1 MPLPAQGEVGRVN
14 REAYLAKSIL
24 ITGGAGAIGSN
35 LVKTLLDLEPERVL
49 VLDNLTSGRRGLLP
63 GDDRLRL
70 YVGDVGDDE
79 MLRLIFEENRVDMV
93 FHLAAN
99 FANQNSVDHPRRDL
113 TTNGLGTLKLL
124 EYAQRAG
131 VKRFLY
137 TSSSCIYGG
146 KEVSLSEEATDF
158 NLDTPYAITKLLG
171 ERYVDFFRD
180 FHGLGTVILRYFN
193 AYGPGE
199 YPGRY
204 RNVIPNFFMRAA
216 SGEPLVI
223 TGTGE
228 ETRDFTFVED
238 TVGLTLRAAADQRA
252 LGRVYNVGSGKET
265 SIRELAEKINQLTGN
280 PAGIEYAERRG
291 WDRIPRRLAHIG
303 RARAELDYKPSV
315 GLDEGLMRTWEW
327 LKPRLTR

>member
-1 MPLPAQGEVGRVN
+1 MI
-14 REAYLAKSIL
+14 REAYGGKSVL
-24 ITGGAGAIGSN
+24 VTGGAGAIGSN
-35 LVKTLLDLEPERVL
+35 LVRGLLGLGVERVV
-49 VLDNLTSGRRGLLP
+49 VLDNLTSGRRELLP
-63 GDDRLRL
+63 RDERLRL
-70 YVGDVGDDE
+70 HVGDVGDDE
-79 MLRLIFEENRVDMV
+79 MLHLVFGENRVDLI

-124 EYAQRAG
+124 EYAHRAG
-131 VKRFLY
+131 VERFLY

-199 YPGRY
+199 HPGRY
-204 RNVIPNFFMRAA
+204 RNVIPNFFRLAA
-216 SGEPLVI
+216 SGRPLTI

-228 ETRDFTFVED
+228 ETRDFTFVQD
-238 TVGLTLRAAADQRA
+238 TVGLTLLAAVDERA
-252 LGRVYNVGSGKET
+252 LGRVYNVGSGRET
-265 SIRELAEKINQLTGN
+265 TILSLAEKINELTGN
-280 PAGIEYAERRG
+280 PAGIVFAERRG
-291 WDRIPRRLAHIG
+291 WDRIPRRLADIG
-303 RARAELDYKPSV
+303 RARAELDYAPSV
-315 GLDEGLMRTWEW
+315 GLDEGLERTWAW
-327 LKPRLTR
+327 LKPRLAGNQS

>member
-1 MPLPAQGEVGRVN
+1 MI
-14 REAYLAKSIL
+14 REAYRNKSIL

-35 LVKTLLDLEPERVL
+35 LARALLGLEVKGLA

-63 GDDRLRL
+63 EDDRVRL

-79 MLRLIFEENRVDMV
+79 MLHLIFKENRVDLV

-124 EYAQRAG
+124 EYAQRGG
-131 VKRFLY
+131 VERFLY
-137 TSSSCIYGG
+137 SSSSCIYGG
-146 KEVSLSEEATDF
+146 KDVSLSEEATDF

-180 FHGLGTVILRYFN
+180 YHGLETVILRYFN

-199 YPGRY
+199 YPGQY
-204 RNVIPNFFMRAA
+204 RNVIPNFFARAV
-216 SGEPLVI
+216 SGAPLVI

-238 TVGLTLRAAADQRA
+238 TVGLTVRAAVDPRA
-252 LGRVYNVGSGKET
+252 LGRVYNVGSGQET
-265 SIRELAEKINQLTGN
+265 SILELAQKINALTGN
-280 PAGIEYAERRG
+280 RAGIEFARRRA

-303 RARAELDYKPSV
+303 RAQKELDYAPAIK
-315 GLDEGLMRTWEW
+315 LDEGLERTWAW
-327 LKPRLTR
+327 LRPRLQG

>member
-1 MPLPAQGEVGRVN
+1 MI
-14 REAYLAKSIL
+14 REAYSGKSIL
-24 ITGGAGAIGSN
+24 VTGGAGAIGSN
-35 LVKTLLDLEPERVL
+35 LVRSLLGLEVERVV

-63 GDDRLRL
+63 EEERLRL

-79 MLRLIFEENRVDMV
+79 MLHLVFGENRIDLI

-124 EYAQRAG
+124 EYAHRAG
-131 VKRFLY
+131 VERFLY

-146 KEVSLSEEATDF
+146 KEVSLSESATDF

-180 FHGLGTVILRYFN
+180 FHGLKTVILRYFN

-199 YPGRY
+199 HPGRY
-204 RNVIPNFFMRAA
+204 RNVIPNFFRLAA
-216 SGEPLVI
+216 SGRPLTI

-238 TVGLTLRAAADQRA
+238 TVGLTLRAAVDDRA
-252 LGRVYNVGSGKET
+252 LGRVYNVGSGRET
-265 SIRELAEKINQLTGN
+265 AIRDLAEKINRLTGN
-280 PAGIEYAERRG
+280 PAGIVHAERRG
-291 WDRIPRRLAHIG
+291 WDRIPRRLADIG
-303 RARAELDYKPSV
+303 RARRELDYEPAV
-315 GLDEGLMRTWEW
+315 GLDEGLERTWEW
-327 LKPRLTR
+327 LGSRLGGE

>member
-1 MPLPAQGEVGRVN
+1 MIRA
-14 REAYLAKSIL
+14 AYKDKTIL

-35 LVKTLLDLEPERVL
+35 LVKALLELDIKGLA
-49 VLDNLTSGRRGLLP
+49 VLDNLTSGRRGLLRE
-63 GDDRLRL
+63 DDRLRL

-79 MLRLIFEENRVDMV
+79 MLHLIFQENRVDII

-124 EYAQRAG
+124 EYAQRHG
-131 VKRFLY
+131 VERFLY
-137 TSSSCIYGG
+137 SSSSCIYGG

-180 FHGLGTVILRYFN
+180 YHGMQTVILRYFN

-204 RNVIPNFFMRAA
+204 RNVIPNFFQRAA
-216 SGEPLVI
+216 QGKPLVI

-238 TVGLTLRAAADQRA
+238 TVGLTLQAAADERA
-252 LGRVYNVGSGKET
+252 LGRVYNVGSGQET
-265 SIRELAEKINQLTGN
+265 SILELAQKINGLTEN
-280 PAGIEYAERRG
+280 PAGIEYAGRRA

-303 RARAELDYKPSV
+303 RAQKELDYRPSV
-315 GLDEGLMRTWEW
+315 ELDQGLERTWEW

>member
-1 MPLPAQGEVGRVN
+1 MI
-14 REAYLAKSIL
+14 REAYGGKSIL
-24 ITGGAGAIGSN
+24 VTGGAGAIGSN
-35 LVKTLLDLEPERVL
+35 LVRSLLALEVERLV

-63 GDDRLRL
+63 EDGRLRL

-79 MLRLIFEENRVDMV
+79 MLHLIFQENRIDLI

-124 EYAQRAG
+124 EYAQRGG
-131 VKRFLY
+131 VERFLY

-146 KEVSLSEEATDF
+146 REVSLSEEAADF

-180 FHGLGTVILRYFN
+180 YHGLKTVVLRYFN

-204 RNVIPNFFMRAA
+204 RNVIPNFFQRAA
-216 SGEPLVI
+216 LGQPLII

-238 TVGLTLRAAADQRA
+238 TVGLTLKAAVDDRA
-252 LGRVYNVGSGKET
+252 LGRVYNVGSGRET
-265 SIRELAEKINQLTGN
+265 SIRDLARKINGLTGN
-280 PAGIEYAERRG
+280 KAGIEYAERRG
-291 WDRIPRRLAHIG
+291 WDRIPRRLADIG
-303 RARAELDYKPSV
+303 RARSELDYEPSI
-315 GLDEGLMRTWEW
+315 GLDEGLGRTWEW
-327 LKPRLTR
+327 LKPRMAGN

>member
-1 MPLPAQGEVGRVN
+1 MI
-14 REAYLAKSIL
+14 REAYRGKSIL
-24 ITGGAGAIGSN
+24 VTGGAGAIGSN
-35 LVKTLLDLEPERVL
+35 LVRSLLGLEVERVV

-63 GDDRLRL
+63 EEERLRL

-79 MLRLIFEENRVDMV
+79 MLHLVFGENRIDLI

-124 EYAQRAG
+124 EYAHRAG
-131 VKRFLY
+131 VERFLY

-146 KEVSLSEEATDF
+146 KEVSLSESATDF

-180 FHGLGTVILRYFN
+180 YHGLGTVVLRYFN

-199 YPGRY
+199 HPGRY
-204 RNVIPNFFMRAA
+204 RNVIPNFFRLAA
-216 SGEPLVI
+216 SGRPLTI
-223 TGTGE
+223 TGTGQ

-238 TVGLTLRAAADQRA
+238 TVGLTLRAAVDDRA
-252 LGRVYNVGSGKET
+252 LGRVYNVGSGRET
-265 SIRELAEKINQLTGN
+265 AIRDLAEKINRLTGN
-280 PAGIEYAERRG
+280 PAGIVHAERRG
-291 WDRIPRRLAHIG
+291 WDRIPRRLADIG
-303 RARAELDYKPSV
+303 RARRELDYEPAV
-315 GLDEGLMRTWEW
+315 GLDEGLERTWEW
-327 LKPRLTR
+327 LRSRLGGE

>member
-1 MPLPAQGEVGRVN
+1 MI
-14 REAYLAKSIL
+14 REAYSAKTIL
-24 ITGGAGAIGSN
+24 VTGGAGAIGSN
-35 LVKTLLDLEPERVL
+35 LVKALLGLEVGRVA
-49 VLDNLTSGRRGLLP
+49 VLDNLTSGRRDLLDED
-63 GDDRLRL
+63 GRLRL

-79 MLRLIFEENRVDMV
+79 MLHLIFKENRIDLV

-124 EYAQRAG
+124 EYAKRSG
-131 VKRFLY
+131 VERFLY

-171 ERYVDFFRD
+171 ERYVDFFHD
-180 FHGLGTVILRYFN
+180 FHGLKTVILRYFN

-204 RNVIPNFFMRAA
+204 RNVIPNFFGRAA
-216 SGEPLVI
+216 SGKPLII

-228 ETRDFTFVED
+228 ETRDFTFVDD
-238 TVGLTLRAAADQRA
+238 TVGLTLRAAVDDRA
-252 LGRVYNVGSGKET
+252 LGRVYNVGSGRET
-265 SIRELAEKINQLTGN
+265 SIRELADKINGLTGN
-280 PAGIEYAERRG
+280 KAGVEYAERRG
-291 WDRIPRRLAHIG
+291 WDRIPRRLANIG
-303 RARAELDYKPSV
+303 RAGNELDYRPTI
-315 GLDEGLMRTWEW
+315 GLDQGLIRTWEW
-327 LKPRLTR
+327 LKPRLAR